1 MATYKK
7 RGYKPK
13 TKVEQEVEV
22 EDGST
27 TAEVFNTLD
36 ESASK
41 TEEWAVKNQKSILVT
56 VGAIAV
62 VVLGYLSYT
71 KYIVEPKQS
80 DAMNEMFTAKNYF
93 NEALNAMEKDSLFNL
108 ALNGAEG
115 KFGFIDIID
124 NYGGTPA
131 ANLSNYYAG
140 VSFYN
145 LKDYQK
151 AISYLSDFSSDD
163 IILSA
168 LAKGK
173 IGDAFAQLNQLDDAL
188 DYYEKAV
195 AASDNDFTTPMFLYK
210 AATVALNQGDAK
222 KALAHFETIKNVYPK
237 ATEASNIDA
246 LIGSAKSRL

>member
-22 EDGST
+22 EEGST

-62 VVLGYLSYT
+62 IVLGYLSYT

-80 DAMNEMFTAKNYF
+80 EAMNEMFTAKKYF
-93 NEALNAMEKDSLFNL
+93 NEALDATAKDSLFTL

-140 VSFYN
+140 VAYYN

-151 AISYLSDFSSDD
+151 AISYLGDFSSDD

-173 IGDAFAQLNQLDDAL
+173 IGDAFAQLNQMDDAL

-195 AASDNDFTTPMFLYK
+195 AASDNEFTTPMFLYK
-210 AATVALNQGDAK
+210 AATVALDQGDAK
-222 KALAHFETIKNVYPK
+222 KALAHFETIKNAYPK

>member
-62 VVLGYLSYT
+62 IVLGYLSYT

-80 DAMNEMFTAKNYF
+80 EAMNEMFTAKNYF
-93 NEALNAMEKDSLFNL
+93 NEALDATEKDSLFNL

-173 IGDAFAQLNQLDDAL
+173 IGDAFAQLNQLEDAL

-210 AATVALNQGDAK
+210 AATVALDQGDAK
-222 KALAHFETIKNVYPK
+222 KALAHFETIKNFYPK

>member
-22 EDGST
+22 EEGST

-62 VVLGYLSYT
+62 IVLGYLSYT

-80 DAMNEMFTAKNYF
+80 EAMNEMYTAKNYF
-93 NEALNAMEKDSLFNL
+93 NEALDATEKDSLFNL

-115 KFGFIDIID
+115 KFGFVDIIE

-140 VSFYN
+140 VAYYN
-145 LKDYQK
+145 LKDYQN
-151 AISYLSDFSSDD
+151 AIAYLSDFSSDD
-163 IILSA
+163 LILSA

-173 IGDAFAQLNQLDDAL
+173 IGDAFAQLDQLSDAL
-188 DYYEKAV
+188 DYYEKAIAV
-195 AASDNDFTTPMFLYK
+195 STNDFTTPMFLYK

-222 KALAHFETIKNVYPK
+222 KALAHFETIKNSYPK